1 MHGLT
6 LFSELSNSN
15 VQRNLYLKK
24 DYYIKARKQPVKHG
38 NWLRITNIVLLINIK
53 LSLESKQTLS
63 RKQMGNNFH
72 FMRSIKKKIA
82 AEKLASQVFLRD
94 LELG

>member
-6 LFSELSNSN
+6 LFSELNNSN

-24 DYYIKARKQPVKHG
+24 DYYIKAKKQPVKHG
-38 NWLRITNIVLLINIK
+38 NWLRITNIVLVINIK

-63 RKQMGNNFH
+63 RKQMKWETTFT
-72 FMRSIKKKIA
+72 S
-82 AEKLASQVFLRD
+82 
-94 LELG
+94 

>member
-72 FMRSIKKKIA
+72 FMKSIKKK
-82 AEKLASQVFLRD
+82 
-94 LELG
+94 